1 MGCYRCDS
9 EEEWFIAGDSIVEEP
24 EGLFSDYLNGML
36 TLVASWRVLVPLVV
50 RTKVL
55 VCVRVEEEVGG
66 VEARH
71 ERGVVVVHG
80 VSVEEF
86 PCVVGG
92 VAGCLEP
99 EGEPVLVVAFGDEF
113 GVSSCSFLLVF
124 LAIGCWGRVEGHTVW
139 GIDLG
144 HVGVVRLL
152 AGPETHS

>member
-1 MGCYRCDS
+1 MRRHWGDG
-9 EEEWFIAGDSIVEEP
+9 EKEWFIAGDSIIEEP
-24 EGLFSDYLNGML
+24 EGLFSDYLDGML
-36 TLVASWRVLVPLVV
+36 TLVAGWRVLVPLVV

-66 VEARH
+66 VEARD
-71 ERGVVVVHG
+71 EGGIVVVHG
-80 VSVEEF
+80 VGVEEF

-99 EGEPVLVVAFGDEF
+99 EGEPVLVMAFGDEF
-113 GVSSCSFLLVF
+113 GVSSCSFLLV
-124 LAIGCWGRVEGHTVW
+124 LWVLVVVVGLRGTVW

-144 HVGVVRLL
+144 HVGIVSLL